1 MHPNPTY
8 RGMPEETNR
17 AYARERGFGV
27 LSTNGEL
34 GPLLAHVPFLLSD
47 GGQSADLHL
56 VRSNAIVRA
65 MSEPV
70 PAVIA
75 VSGPDSYI
83 SPDWYEASD
92 MVPTWNY
99 VAVHLRGTLR
109 RLKRKEL
116 PSLLDRLS
124 AHFEKQLAP
133 KPIWTSAKMSQDVLD
148 RMLKQI
154 VPFRLDI
161 AQTEGTWK
169 LAQNKPDSARL
180 AASSQVKAKGI
191 GQECAVLSALMMA
204 PTEE

>member
-1 MHPNPTY
+1 MHPNPVY
-8 RGMPEETNR
+8 RGMPKETNQ

-27 LSTNGEL
+27 LSTNGDF

-47 GGQSADLHL
+47 DGQYADLHL

-65 MSEPV
+65 ISAPV

-75 VSGPDSYI
+75 VLGPDSYI

-99 VAVHLRGTLR
+99 VAVQLRGTLR
-109 RLKRKEL
+109 RLEQDEL
-116 PSLLDRLS
+116 PDLLDRLS
-124 AHFEKQLAP
+124 AHFEQQLAP
-133 KPIWTSAKMSQDVLD
+133 KPIWTSAKMSEDVLE
-148 RMLKQI
+148 RMLRQI

-161 AQTEGTWK
+161 TQTEGTWK
-169 LAQNKPDSARL
+169 LAQNKPDSVRM
-180 AASSQVKAKGI
+180 AASRQVKARGI

-204 PTEE
+204 PNGE